1 MLDGT
6 TLGRHPLVV
15 ALGIDREERKHVL
28 GVVEGTTESAAVC
41 RGLLRTLRST
51 NPIENLQDRIKDVAR
66 NVKRWR
72 NGSMVLRWAVTGL
85 MEAETRFRRI
95 RGYRDLDQL
104 EIGLER
110 LIEDPLDKEAL
121 VA

>member
-1 MLDGT
+1 
-6 TLGRHPLVV
+6 
-15 ALGIDREERKHVL
+15 
-28 GVVEGTTESAAVC
+28 
-41 RGLLRTLRST
+41 LRST
-51 NPIENLQDRIKDVAR
+51 NPIENLQGRMKDVAR

-85 MEAETRFRRI
+85 MQAETRFRRI

-104 EIGLER
+104 DVGLER
-110 LIEDPLDKEAL
+110 LIEIELDKEAL